1 MVACAVEA
9 FGAGLKLFQAQG
21 GQVVAGANVGKGQGA
36 GVFKHLQGQYFG
48 ALHPVG
54 GLFAVQGEDGL
65 FEVKALHGHFG
76 GLQAA
81 GTVPLVDGVDAFFD
95 VAALKADVDNRLHGL
110 GLASLRCVVG
120 NDQAVA
126 VCAVLEPVHPAFF
139 FQAAVDVVVVGF
151 VVLNPKGL
159 CWPRG

>member
-1 MVACAVEA
+1 VGQAGDKKLALDAVFGRVVLKVLGQLKVAPCGQGPVVASALEA

-36 GVFKHLQGQYFG
+36 GVFKHFHGQHFG

-54 GLFAVQGEDGL
+54 GLFAVQGEAGL

-81 GTVPLVDGVDAFFD
+81 LAVPLVDGVDAFFD
-95 VAALKADVDNRLHGL
+95 VAALEADLGGGFDGL
-110 GLASLRCVVG
+110 GLGGGVVA
-120 NDQAVA
+120 NDQG
-126 VCAVLEPVHPAFF
+126 
-139 FQAAVDVVVVGF
+139 VDATT
-151 VVLNPKGL
+151 
-159 CWPRG
+159 